1 MKGPMGRIPTYQSL
15 EGLDRTSS
23 PTGTQYPVPRRHH
36 LPGDSSREDTP
47 PRELLKSPCTRHRY
61 STRGAPRSHS
71 PGKTCLNDSSQ
82 ILSSR
87 HDPHHSHPQLT
98 PRSPQLLPSSVT
110 SNIIIIS
117 APRAL
122 ATHKQ
127 SSTKHHIISIMRSR
141 SSMRVTSNHISAS
154 LAYQRV
160 CRRVVATR

>member
-23 PTGTQYPVPRRHH
+23 PRGFPHPLPRRHLSPGIH
-36 LPGDSSREDTP
+36 PTQTLLPGATHEHAPATGTRHGECPDHTP
-47 PRELLKSPCTRHRY
+47 PARLVSTTRR
-61 STRGAPRSHS
+61 RS
-71 PGKTCLNDSSQ
+71 CLVDTTLTTHTHN
-82 ILSSR
+82 SR
-87 HDPHHSHPQLT
+87 QD
-98 PRSPQLLPSSVT
+98 LPSYYQVLLSQ
-110 SNIIIIS
+110 NIIILS

-141 SSMRVTSNHISAS
+141 SSMRATSNHISAS

>member
-1 MKGPMGRIPTYQSL
+1 MKGPMGRLPTYQSL

-23 PTGTQYPVPRRHH
+23 PRVIHTPCLDGITSPGIRPRRHSS
-36 LPGDSSREDTP
+36 PGTTQVTMYP
-47 PRELLKSPCTRHRY
+47 PQVLNT
-61 STRGAPRSHS
+61 GAPRSHS

-98 PRSPQLLPSSVT
+98 PRSPQLLPSSVI
-110 SNIIIIS
+110 SNIIILS